1 MDRQEVNVISSA
13 NTLVELVLQRVLSL
27 LISDSIQKSFMFI
40 YMVTEVDSF
49 NSCEVRL
56 NGTKVCEDTIMEEE
70 LVLLNV
76 NPINSSGNL

>member
-56 NGTKVCEDTIMEEE
+56 NGTKVCENTIMEEE

-76 NPINSSGNL
+76 NPINS

>member
-13 NTLVELVLQRVLSL
+13 NTASGISVAKGSHL

-40 YMVTEVDSF
+40 YMVSEVDSF

-56 NGTKVCEDTIMEEE
+56 NGTKVCENTIMEEE
-70 LVLLNV
+70 LVLLNF
-76 NPINSSGNL
+76 NPINS